1 MRVLGSK
8 GAFVLNQFE
17 AEANIFS
24 DLRDDDGFAGWIYR
38 GEEREPVARSASS
51 QVDFYRAVADAL
63 RSESPAANMPVD
75 PRDAV
80 HTLAVIDAARTS
92 AEGRRVVDVITP
104 GERID

>member
-8 GAFVLNQFE
+8 GAFLLNQFE

-24 DLRDDDGFAGWIYR
+24 TCATTTAAGWIYR
-38 GEEREPVARSASS
+38 GEEREPVARSRSS
-51 QVDFYRAVADAL
+51 QVDFYRAVAEAL
-63 RSESPAANMPVD
+63 RSDSPAANMPVD

-80 HTLAVIDAARTS
+80 HTLAVIDARTS